1 MPFASRKQPKSRN
14 VKGSEALVHFLTRRA
29 FGGMALGLAASRIP
43 AFAAEP
49 SLVDAAKQEGRLVWY
64 TTLVVGQ
71 IVRPIIKAFEA
82 KYPGIKVDF
91 VPAPWQETSLRI
103 INEARASQVKGDIVD
118 GGASFPPLQAAG
130 LIEPYLVQSAAS
142 YPQAYRDPKGLWT
155 ANIVQPSTP
164 SVNLDQVKKPISR
177 RPTRTCFTRAGRG
190 AWPGRTRRAWPVR
203 RVSSATS

>member
-1 MPFASRKQPKSRN
+1 MPSASRKRPKSRN
-14 VKGSEALVHFLTRRA
+14 VKGSEALTHFLTRRA
-29 FGGMALGLAASRIP
+29 FGGMALGLAASR

-49 SLVDAAKQEGRLVWY
+49 SLVDAAKQEGRVVWY

-71 IVRPIIKAFEA
+71 IVRPVIAAFEA

-103 INEARASQVKGDIVD
+103 INEGRANQVKGDVVD

-142 YPQAYRDPKGLWT
+142 YPPTYRDPNGLWT
-155 ANIVQPSTP
+155 ANIIQPSTP
-164 SVNLDQVKKPISR
+164 SINLDQ
-177 RPTRTCFTRAGRG
+177 
-190 AWPGRTRRAWPVR
+190 
-203 RVSSATS
+203 

>member
-1 MPFASRKQPKSRN
+1 
-14 VKGSEALVHFLTRRA
+14 
-29 FGGMALGLAASRIP
+29 MALGLAASRIP

-49 SLVDAAKQEGRLVWY
+49 ALVDAAKQEGRLVWY

-103 INEARASQVKGDIVD
+103 INEARANQVKGDIVD

-130 LIEPYLVQSAAS
+130 LIDPYLVQSA
-142 YPQAYRDPKGLWT
+142 
-155 ANIVQPSTP
+155 
-164 SVNLDQVKKPISR
+164 
-177 RPTRTCFTRAGRG
+177 TRLI
-190 AWPGRTRRAWPVR
+190 
-203 RVSSATS
+203 SATLSFRLMPA